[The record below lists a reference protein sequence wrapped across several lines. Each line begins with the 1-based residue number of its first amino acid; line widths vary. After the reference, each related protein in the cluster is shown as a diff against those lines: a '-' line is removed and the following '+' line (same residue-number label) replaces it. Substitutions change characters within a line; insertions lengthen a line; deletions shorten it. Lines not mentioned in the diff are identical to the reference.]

1 MPSRPRIGVQ
11 LEFAPPPKCLSR
23 LVSKEAALKAL
34 PHLWLAKS
42 ETAVGEPFLYIAF
55 TNNGFSSDGQKD
67 PVEYSMIK
75 YLIQTSPHD
84 VITSQEVVG
93 VFGVEEGEKGV
104 AELGPI
110 AVLKKGQGVL
120 AYDFFFLLEFF

>member
-1 MPSRPRIGVQ
+1 
-11 LEFAPPPKCLSR
+11 
-23 LVSKEAALKAL
+23 
-34 PHLWLAKS
+34 
-42 ETAVGEPFLYIAF
+42 
-55 TNNGFSSDGQKD
+55 
-67 PVEYSMIK
+67 MIK

-93 VFGVEEGEKGV
+93 VLGVEEEEEGKEGV

-120 AYDFFFLLEFF
+120 AHDFSLF

>member
-1 MPSRPRIGVQ
+1 
-11 LEFAPPPKCLSR
+11 
-23 LVSKEAALKAL
+23 
-34 PHLWLAKS
+34 
-42 ETAVGEPFLYIAF
+42 
-55 TNNGFSSDGQKD
+55 
-67 PVEYSMIK
+67 MIK

-93 VFGVEEGEKGV
+93 VLGVEKVEGGEGL

-120 AYDFFFLLEFF
+120 AHDFILF

>member
-1 MPSRPRIGVQ
+1 
-11 LEFAPPPKCLSR
+11 
-23 LVSKEAALKAL
+23 
-34 PHLWLAKS
+34 
-42 ETAVGEPFLYIAF
+42 
-55 TNNGFSSDGQKD
+55 
-67 PVEYSMIK
+67 MIK

-93 VFGVEEGEKGV
+93 VLGVEKVEEVEGV

-120 AYDFFFLLEFF
+120 AHDLILF

>member
-1 MPSRPRIGVQ
+1 
-11 LEFAPPPKCLSR
+11 
-23 LVSKEAALKAL
+23 
-34 PHLWLAKS
+34 
-42 ETAVGEPFLYIAF
+42 
-55 TNNGFSSDGQKD
+55 
-67 PVEYSMIK
+67 MIK

-93 VFGVEEGEKGV
+93 VLGVEEVEGV

-120 AYDFFFLLEFF
+120 AYDFILFYQ